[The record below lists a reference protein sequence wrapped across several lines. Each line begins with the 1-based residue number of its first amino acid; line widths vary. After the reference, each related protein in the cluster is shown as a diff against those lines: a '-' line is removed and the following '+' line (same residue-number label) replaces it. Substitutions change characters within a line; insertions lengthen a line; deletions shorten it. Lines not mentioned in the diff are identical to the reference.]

1 MNRLRAS
8 LLSLKEDLRLEFE
21 KALDGAYTSKQVA
34 GSFALG
40 VFITS
45 LPTLGIGVL
54 LFFIIAHLFAGV
66 SKLALFSSVL
76 VLNPA
81 VKWGVYG
88 SSFWLG
94 SVLLGPVDGV
104 TRSDISLSAAP
115 EIVIRLLVGNVIIA
129 VVLTV
134 VAYALAYWLTA
145 AYRRRNGELGV
156 LEGTFEKIRDP
167 PER

>member
-1 MNRLRAS
+1 MSRLRAS
-8 LLSLKEDLRLEFE
+8 ARSIKTDLRLELE
-21 KALDGAYTSKQVA
+21 KALDGEYTSRQVA

-45 LPTLGIGVL
+45 LPTLGVGIL
-54 LFFIIAHLFAGV
+54 LFFVIAHLFAGV

-88 SSFWLG
+88 ASFWLG
-94 SVLLGPVDGV
+94 STLLGPVEGV
-104 TRSDISLSAAP
+104 TRSDLSLSAGP
-115 EIVIRLLVGNVIIA
+115 EIVVRLVAGNLIIA
-129 VVLTV
+129 VVFTIA
-134 VAYALAYWLTA
+134 AYGLAYWLTA
-145 AYRRRNGELGV
+145 AYRRRNGKMGALETV
-156 LEGTFEKIRDP
+156 LEGGRDP